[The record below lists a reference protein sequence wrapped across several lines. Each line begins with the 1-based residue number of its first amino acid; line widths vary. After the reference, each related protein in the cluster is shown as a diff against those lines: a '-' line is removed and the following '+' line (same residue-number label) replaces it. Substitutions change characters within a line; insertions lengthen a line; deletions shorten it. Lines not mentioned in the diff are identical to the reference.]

1 MALDIG
7 LIGINA
13 LINVI
18 LTVIVVF
25 VLIRKVAVPVLT
37 AIIEEKLEDTQKMM
51 KAAASAMGN
60 KSVESREMKKMEKMM
75 VTDIME
81 QYPEI
86 EMALEYFSPD
96 TADMIR
102 KHPQRALT
110 LLTRYKPLIDQVL
123 GREIEGKL
131 PFQY

>member
-1 MALDIG
+1 MLDIS
-7 LIGINA
+7 LIGANV

-18 LTVIVVF
+18 FTIIIVF
-25 VLIRKVAVPVLT
+25 MLIKKVAVPVLT
-37 AIIEEKLEDTQKMM
+37 AIIEEKIEATQNMM
-51 KAAASAMGN
+51 KAAASAMG
-60 KSVESREMKKMEKMM
+60 KTGVEAKEIKKMEKMM

-110 LLTRYKPLIDQVL
+110 LLTRYKPLIDQIL
-123 GREIEGKL
+123 GREGAQKPWQL
-131 PFQY
+131 

>member
-7 LIGINA
+7 LIGVNVI
-13 LINVI
+13 INVI
-18 LTVIVVF
+18 FTVIVVF

-37 AIIEEKLEDTQKMM
+37 ALIEDKTEETQNMM
-51 KAAASAMGN
+51 KAAASALGN
-60 KSVESREMKKMEKMM
+60 KSVEAREMKKMEKMM
-75 VTDIME
+75 VGDIME

-96 TADMIR
+96 TADLIR

-110 LLTRYKPLIDQVL
+110 LLTRYKPIIDQIL
-123 GREIEGKL
+123 GREGAQKEPWQL
-131 PFQY
+131 

>member
-1 MALDIG
+1 VLDIS
-7 LIGINA
+7 LIGANV

-18 LTVIVVF
+18 FTIIIVF
-25 VLIRKVAVPVLT
+25 MLIKKVAVPVLT
-37 AIIEEKLEDTQKMM
+37 AIIEEKIEATQNMM
-51 KAAASAMGN
+51 KAAASAMG
-60 KSVESREMKKMEKMM
+60 KTGVEAKEIKKMEKMM

-102 KHPQRALT
+102 KHPARALT
-110 LLTRYKPLIDQVL
+110 LLTRYKPIIDQIL
-123 GREIEGKL
+123 GREEGSK

>member
-1 MALDIG
+1 MALDMS
-7 LIGINA
+7 LIGVNVI
-13 LINVI
+13 INVI
-18 LTVIVVF
+18 FTVIVVF
-25 VLIRKVAVPVLT
+25 VLIQKVATPVLT
-37 AIIEEKLEDTQKMM
+37 AIIEEKMEDTQNMM
-51 KAAASAMGN
+51 KAAASALGN

-75 VTDIME
+75 VSDIMD

-110 LLTRYKPLIDQVL
+110 LLTRYKPLIDQIL
-123 GREIEGKL
+123 NRDPSKQTPYQL
-131 PFQY
+131 

>member
-7 LIGINA
+7 LIGVSV

-18 LTVIVVF
+18 FTVIVVYL
-25 VLIRKVAVPVLT
+25 LIRRVAVPILT

-60 KSVESREMKKMEKMM
+60 KSVEAREMKKMEKMM
-75 VTDIME
+75 VGDIME

-96 TADMIR
+96 TADLIR

-110 LLTRYKPLIDQVL
+110 LLTRYKPIVDQIL
-123 GREIEGKL
+123 GREGAQKQPWQL
-131 PFQY
+131 

>member
-1 MALDIG
+1 MELNMSGIG
-7 LIGINA
+7 ASVLISF
-13 LINVI
+13 I

-25 VLIRKVAVPVLT
+25 LLIRRVAVPILS
-37 AIIEEKLEDTQKMM
+37 AIIDEKLEEVDNMM
-51 KAAASAMGN
+51 KAAASAMGL
-60 KSVESREMKKMEKMM
+60 KSVESRELKKMEKMM
-75 VTDIME
+75 VSDIME

-110 LLTRYKPLIDQVL
+110 LLTRYKPLIDQIL
-123 GREIEGKL
+123 GREGAKQEPWQL
-131 PFQY
+131 

>member
-1 MALDIG
+1 MALDMS
-7 LIGINA
+7 LIGVSV

-18 LTVIVVF
+18 FTVIVVF
-25 VLIRKVAVPVLT
+25 VLIRKVATPVLT
-37 AIIEEKLEDTQKMM
+37 AVIEEKLKDSQNMM
-51 KAAASAMGN
+51 KAAASALGN

-75 VTDIME
+75 VGDIME

-96 TADMIR
+96 TADLIR

-110 LLTRYKPLIDQVL
+110 LLTRYKPIIDQIL
-123 GREIEGKL
+123 GRDTEGKT